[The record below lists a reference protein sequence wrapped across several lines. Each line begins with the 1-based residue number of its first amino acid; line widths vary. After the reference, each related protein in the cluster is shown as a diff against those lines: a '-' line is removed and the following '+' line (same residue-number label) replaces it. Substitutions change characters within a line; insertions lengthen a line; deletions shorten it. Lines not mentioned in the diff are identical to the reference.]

1 MNRTLCLIMLLC
13 VVLLSSCT
21 SYVGVHVNPNNPNY
35 CSSYTPQYP
44 CRIADDDFRV
54 QLEIDELDE
63 PGRYL
68 AKGDLAILNKA
79 NFNAI
84 THLRITIFMLKDNV
98 VVDSL
103 IHSIGSGEIG
113 KDLPINREFKTDE
126 EFDAIVVGYNY
137 RVQG

>member
-1 MNRTLCLIMLLC
+1 MGFEILK
-13 VVLLSSCT
+13 
-21 SYVGVHVNPNNPNY
+21 VGVSQVDHGGRVEGCP
-35 CSSYTPQYP
+35 
-44 CRIADDDFRV
+44 IVLEGAGLVWVKIV